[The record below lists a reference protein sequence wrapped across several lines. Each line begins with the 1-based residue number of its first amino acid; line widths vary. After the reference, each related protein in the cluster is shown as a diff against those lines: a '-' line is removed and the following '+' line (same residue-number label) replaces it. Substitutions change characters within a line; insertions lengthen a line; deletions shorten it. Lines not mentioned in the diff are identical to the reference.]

1 MSFFIEDIGHIMG
14 PPHLTLK
21 PVRISFLHASQV
33 QSHNTADQI
42 ALKPELQ
49 YSEYLANMK
58 LKE

>member
-1 MSFFIEDIGHIMG
+1 MSFFLEDIGHIMG

-42 ALKPELQ
+42 ALKPEWQ
-49 YSEYLANMK
+49 YS
-58 LKE
+58 